1 MYKYDVIIRNVK
13 SGIEEKVDQ
22 ITASSQDA
30 AKRIAVQT
38 WFSQINMINEQIFVV
53 RNDHQKPMIINGG
66 I

>member
-1 MYKYDVIIRNVK
+1 MTKYDVIIRNVK

-22 ITASSQDA
+22 ITASSQEA

-38 WFSQINMINEQIFVV
+38 WYSQINMINEQIVVV